1 MSRCFPFPPPG
12 YEKKA
17 RPDDLNLIIK
27 EKHKEK
33 KHKKDKDKKERSER
47 KEKERSEDK
56 RGEKKDRKQ
65 KKHEDRK
72 DKKKHKDKHGT
83 SEEKKIVG
91 SFEHQNGEKLGPI
104 GEWGNTIP
112 DAKVFV
118 ELQKRIEN
126 DCGATESRM
135 VREII
140 HTDQKSARMVNGE
153 SLEINAMGLEN
164 GTDSNFSGENR
175 EKVEGGALQVEKVEK
190 GKEGKEKNKHKTSD
204 GKRDG
209 HKNRERDKKS
219 KSKDKAQEKEKVK
232 ERSKDP
238 SKQRESNGNLL
249 DVHNKPSNL
258 LKERHGSQGSL
269 GKRKEPELNG
279 FSCDNGIPLN
289 KLPRPISSSH
299 QVLQNG
305 ISINSSQ
312 SSVNLAV
319 EKVGGFQNHTVNI
332 KNLPSQSVGSGRKFE
347 HGQTANHF
355 SAKQRAATSNYVVN
369 NSLVSSHPVLGIREK
384 TEPCQT
390 ASKAENLRPEVVN
403 DHKADDKVLPSPLIA
418 ESGRRMEIN
427 QPNIH
432 TVEYRGAVINHKMD
446 NKDSQVNGIIYPK
459 QYTSSITPS
468 ASVKVKE
475 NTMKPPHPDSKYLS
489 QILTLPNAEW
499 PEFDDQE
506 WLFGSEGSRAKRPK
520 TAFDQI
526 EGTKEVWAEA
536 IPIKSADVIALP
548 KFSWSALDELLIVAA
563 VKNRFLSRGR

>member
-56 RGEKKDRKQ
+56 HGEKKDRKQ

-72 DKKKHKDKHGT
+72 DKKKHKDKHRT

-91 SFEHQNGEKLGPI
+91 SLEHQNGEKLGPI
-104 GEWGNTIP
+104 SEWGNTIP
-112 DAKVFV
+112 DSKVFV

-126 DCGATESRM
+126 DCGATDSRT

-140 HTDQKSARMVNGE
+140 HTDQKSAKLLGKVEESDKREYAGMVNGE

-164 GTDSNFSGENR
+164 GMDSNFSGENR
-175 EKVEGGALQVEKVEK
+175 EKVEGGALRVEKVEK
-190 GKEGKEKNKHKTSD
+190 GKEGKEKNKHKTSN

-219 KSKDKAQEKEKVK
+219 KSKDKAQENEKEKVK

-279 FSCDNGIPLN
+279 FSSDNGIPLN

-299 QVLQNG
+299 QVMQNG
-305 ISINSSQ
+305 ISINSSP
-312 SSVNLAV
+312 SSVDLAV

-369 NSLVSSHPVLGIREK
+369 NSLVSSLPVSGIREK

-390 ASKAENLRPEVVN
+390 ASKLEKLRPGVVN
-403 DHKADDKVLPSPLIA
+403 NHKADDKVLPSPLIA
-418 ESGRRMEIN
+418 ESGTRMEIN

-432 TVEYRGAVINHKMD
+432 MAVEYRGVGINHKMD
-446 NKDSQVNGIIYPK
+446 NKDSQVNGIIDPK

-475 NTMKPPHPDSKYLS
+475 NTKKPPHPDSKYLS
-489 QILTLPNAEW
+489 QILTVPNVEW

-506 WLFGSEGSRAKRPK
+506 WLFGSGGSRAKRPK
-520 TAFDQI
+520 IAFDQI

-548 KFSWSALDELLIVAA
+548 YVIPY
-563 VKNRFLSRGR
+563 